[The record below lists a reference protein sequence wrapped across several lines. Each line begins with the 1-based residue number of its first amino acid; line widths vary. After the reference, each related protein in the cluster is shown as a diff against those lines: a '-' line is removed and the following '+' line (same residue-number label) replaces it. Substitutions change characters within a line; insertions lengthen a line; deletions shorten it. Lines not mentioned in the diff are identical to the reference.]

1 MSYYEKG
8 MGAKIVAELN
18 KERLTFIGGTG
29 LLAIQLRDTCL
40 FADAAATR
48 IAELVALLTE
58 LIDIEGPQPGH
69 VEWFRRVQAAIANS
83 SAQGTAKGNEQAQA
97 LEARIAQLDG
107 ALREILD
114 GEYSSKGAHMIAR
127 EALGSSVETEVA
139 PTPEH
144 AKTGTYVTIACED
157 CGAQADLPRVGK
169 EGEFMSLQPAKGWQ
183 LYPKHLCPGCQANRG
198 AKDV

>member
-127 EALGSSVETEVA
+127 EALGSSVETFCEHTFGRIGINNA
-139 PTPEH
+139 KHPNDPPDMAYTPH
-144 AKTGTYVTIACED
+144 KCTK
-157 CGAQADLPRVGK
+157 CGVY
-169 EGEFMSLQPAKGWQ
+169 ESET
-183 LYPKHLCPGCQANRG
+183 NRSE
-198 AKDV
+198 KP

>member
-1 MSYYEKG
+1 MSDCSCGAYNAVDPSWHASSCKLYRPVSQKKGAKMSYYEKG

-83 SAQGTAKGNEQAQA
+83 SAQGTAKGNE
-97 LEARIAQLDG
+97 
-107 ALREILD
+107 
-114 GEYSSKGAHMIAR
+114 
-127 EALGSSVETEVA
+127 
-139 PTPEH
+139 
-144 AKTGTYVTIACED
+144 
-157 CGAQADLPRVGK
+157 
-169 EGEFMSLQPAKGWQ
+169 
-183 LYPKHLCPGCQANRG
+183 RG
-198 AKDV
+198 